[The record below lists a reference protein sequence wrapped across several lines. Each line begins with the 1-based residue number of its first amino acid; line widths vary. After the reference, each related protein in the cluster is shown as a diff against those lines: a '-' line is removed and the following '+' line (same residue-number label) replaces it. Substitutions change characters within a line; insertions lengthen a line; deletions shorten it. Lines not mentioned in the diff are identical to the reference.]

1 MIITALLNLIA
12 NLLSAVLVFDLP
24 KWPSQIDQVFQ
35 TVISWMVTGVEV
47 FRAFVGSETLTVIS
61 VLLGL
66 VLAMNAA
73 YLVYSL
79 VFWVLRKI
87 PMLGIK
93 E

>member
-47 FRAFVGSETLTVIS
+47 LRAFVGKETLTVIS

>member
-35 TVISWMVTGVEV
+35 TVISWMVTGVGV
-47 FRAFVGSETLTVIS
+47 FRAFVGKETLTVIS

>member
-12 NLLSAVLVFDLP
+12 SLLSVVLVFDLP
-24 KWPSQIDQVFQ
+24 QWPSQIDQLFQ

-47 FRAFVGSETLTVIS
+47 FCVFVGQETLTIIS

-66 VLAMNAA
+66 ILAMNAA

-87 PMLGIK
+87 PMFGIK

>member
-24 KWPSQIDQVFQ
+24 KWPSEVDQVFH

-47 FRAFVGSETLTVIS
+47 LRAFVGQETLTVIS

-66 VLAMNAA
+66 VLVMNAA

>member
-12 NLLSAVLVFDLP
+12 SLLSVVLVFDLP
-24 KWPSQIDQVFQ
+24 QWPSQIDQLFQ

-47 FRAFVGSETLTVIS
+47 FRAFVGQETLTIIS

-66 VLAMNAA
+66 ILAMNAA

-87 PMLGIK
+87 PMFGIK

>member
-12 NLLSAVLVFDLP
+12 SLLSVVLVFDLP
-24 KWPSQIDQVFQ
+24 QWPSQIDQLFQ

-47 FRAFVGSETLTVIS
+47 FRAFVGKETLTIIS

-87 PMLGIK
+87 PMFGIK

>member
-47 FRAFVGSETLTVIS
+47 LRAFLGQETLTVIS